1 MEKKIKSQSQP
12 KGSSVPEIKKEQDVK
27 AAHLSSNPINGR
39 SYVGHAHFESE
50 VENAFFRVFFGC

>member
-1 MEKKIKSQSQP
+1 MEKKIKSQPQP
-12 KGSSVPEIKKEQDVK
+12 KESSMPQINMNQDVK

-39 SYVGHAHFESE
+39 YYVGHAHFEAE